1 MFTILA
7 QSGGQETQTSE
18 QSASSLP
25 EIFSRFDALAHPDQL
40 VEMLSQLSWVVAA
53 ILVAVGL
60 VSILQGYKLY
70 KWIVLLVAAGLGVV
84 VGRQL
89 GAQIDNAVVVAGAL
103 GVLLAVVAWP
113 FMKFAVSACGGLAG
127 AFIGANCWTAIA
139 SQVNNSGAM
148 NLPPDA
154 YWAGALMGL
163 ILFGMLSF
171 ILFEV
176 SVVVF
181 TSFSGSVLAVLGIV
195 ALLLQIES
203 MQQAVADSLKANPLV
218 MPLLVIVPAVVGLVI
233 QHGFGGMK
241 RQEGKA

>member
-1 MFTILA
+1 MLTILA
-7 QSGGQETQTSE
+7 QSGGQQTDE

-25 EIFSRFDALAHPDQL
+25 EIFNRFDALAHPDQL
-40 VEMLSQLSWVVAA
+40 VDMLSQLSWVVAA
-53 ILVAVGL
+53 ILVAIGL

-89 GAQIDNAVVVAGAL
+89 GAKIDNAVVVAGAL

-113 FMKFAVSACGGLAG
+113 FMKFAVAACGGLAG

-139 SQVNNSGAM
+139 SQVNSSGAM
-148 NLPPDA
+148 SLPSDA

-181 TSFSGSVLAVLGIV
+181 TSFSGSVLAVLGVV

-203 MQQAVADSLKANPLV
+203 MQQAVANSLKANPLV

-241 RQEGKA
+241 RQGS